1 MNENK
6 TKDINFESSIKRLD
20 EISASLERENV
31 SLEDALALYE
41 EGVKLVRVCNA
52 QLEAA
57 ERKIKLLKM
66 SPDGEIVEEDLDS
79 AKDAE

>member
-31 SLEDALALYE
+31 SLEDALTLYE

>member
-1 MNENK
+1 MNENRSNE
-6 TKDINFESSIKRLD
+6 INFESSIKRLD

-79 AKDAE
+79 AKDVE

>member
-6 TKDINFESSIKRLD
+6 ANDINFELSIKRLD

>member
-1 MNENK
+1 MNENRSNE
-6 TKDINFESSIKRLD
+6 INFESSIKRLD